1 MNDITSALSTLGVP
15 VGTSITDAVKNVR
28 THIQGDLD
36 PAGELA
42 RAYQVAET
50 LGVIDPAA
58 ILGDKPQRARLFAT
72 SLVAS
77 ALAVPTRFDVN
88 EAIATAV
95 EKVANLEKMGVMGKT
110 KVTKEPKAEKPVKA
124 PKTQGVKAPRAPSTH
139 VNLDRA
145 VEIYRADPGN
155 RVYDLVT
162 RIAAVYNVDR
172 NKAYSILHRA
182 RKVA

>member
-110 KVTKEPKAEKPVKA
+110 KTTKEPKADEAEAVLLHATPSPSPSPSLSLLFSLLLCLLSYSLKPKSVHMLPA
-124 PKTQGVKAPRAPSTH
+124 G
-139 VNLDRA
+139 
-145 VEIYRADPGN
+145 
-155 RVYDLVT
+155 
-162 RIAAVYNVDR
+162 
-172 NKAYSILHRA
+172 
-182 RKVA
+182 